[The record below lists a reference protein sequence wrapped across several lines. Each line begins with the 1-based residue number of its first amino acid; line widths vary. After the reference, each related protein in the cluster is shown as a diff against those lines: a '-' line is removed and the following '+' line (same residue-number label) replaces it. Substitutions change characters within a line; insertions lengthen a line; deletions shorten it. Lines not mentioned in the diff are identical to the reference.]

1 MNRHPPGGR
10 AASRPSVCPAWADAL
25 RRGIHLSASVRSRT
39 KLCFPPWGPEAPV
52 LPLFYPVCPDTGRWF
67 KLSSLRGMPLDLR
80 MVCGGLAAP
89 APASASRCFR
99 HGAALRCWGRGR
111 AEPRAQSWAPQRR
124 HVEAIKLLPR
134 CLGCSTLIRKTVPQ
148 RHKAQY
154 LVKLVLIKGARV

>member
-1 MNRHPPGGR
+1 MGKLKMNRHPPGGR
-10 AASRPSVCPAWADAL
+10 AAGRPSVCPAWADAL

-67 KLSSLRGMPLDLR
+67 KLSSRRGMPLDLR

-99 HGAALRCWGRGR
+99 HGAALRCGGRGR
-111 AEPRAQSWAPQRR
+111 AEPVRRAG
-124 HVEAIKLLPR
+124 PR
-134 CLGCSTLIRKTVPQ
+134 SEGMWRPLSCSQDVWV
-148 RHKAQY
+148 AQH
-154 LVKLVLIKGARV
+154 